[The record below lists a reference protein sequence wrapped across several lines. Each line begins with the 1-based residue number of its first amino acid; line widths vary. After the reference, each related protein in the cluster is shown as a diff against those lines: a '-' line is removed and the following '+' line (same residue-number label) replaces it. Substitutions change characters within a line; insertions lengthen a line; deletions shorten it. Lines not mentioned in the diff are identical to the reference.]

1 MLPAWHVLFETDQSS
16 CSYAEKS
23 INSILD
29 YVSASPD
36 IDTALMQKFYDET
49 NKSLA
54 EAKNEVRYLA
64 CQLLTA

>member
-1 MLPAWHVLFETDQSS
+1 MAQTHSVAQSLNVDS
-16 CSYAEKS
+16 SPHSYAEKS
-23 INSILD
+23 INSVLD

-54 EAKNEVRYLA
+54 EAKNEV
-64 CQLLTA
+64 CQQR

>member
-1 MLPAWHVLFETDQSS
+1 MSLIRDRLF
-16 CSYAEKS
+16 SYAEKS

-29 YVSASPD
+29 YVSASSD

-54 EAKNEVRYLA
+54 EAKNEVSSGRMQVYRHIR
-64 CQLLTA
+64 